1 MLLKW
6 ILVIF
11 VLILAFF
18 FFNKKTFSKVNKE
31 SLNQIQ
37 DLIFFKWKSFK
48 ENLKTGGRS
57 NLKGEWSKSIQK
69 KTKDCHD
76 PLGEV
81 CQKNTL
87 PGNGFEAYST
97 SSSLKRPVWQWLDPN
112 KGGTFLKARSEI
124 KLDSF
129 HRDRNEPKPELSLK
143 LGTKV
148 VLDRNLCLFRSD
160 ILSSYKVKKIW
171 SNLRT

>member
-37 DLIFFKWKSFK
+37 DLIFFKWKIFL
-48 ENLKTGGRS
+48 ENLKTGGTS
-57 NLKGEWSKSIQK
+57 NSKGEWSKSIQK

-76 PLGEV
+76 PLGEL
-81 CQKNTL
+81 CQENIL
-87 PGNGFEAYST
+87 SGNGFEAYLT
-97 SSSLKRPVWQWLDPN
+97 SSSLKRPVWRWLDPN
-112 KGGTFLKARSEI
+112 KGGIFLKPRSEI
-124 KLDSF
+124 KPDSF
-129 HRDRNEPKPELSLK
+129 YRDSNEPKLQLSSK

-148 VLDRNLCLFRSD
+148 VLDKNLCLFRSD
-160 ILSSYKVKKIW
+160 ILSPYKVKRIW